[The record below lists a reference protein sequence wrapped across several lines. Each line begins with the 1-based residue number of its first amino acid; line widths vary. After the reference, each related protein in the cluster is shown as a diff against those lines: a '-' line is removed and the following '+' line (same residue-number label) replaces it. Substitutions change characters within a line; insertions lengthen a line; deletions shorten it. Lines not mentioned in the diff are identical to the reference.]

1 MSSNTVSPL
10 SYWPI
15 NKEFLNKNSDQQF
28 SLYIKE
34 KNQSF
39 DIYVKFAGP
48 DPVHQGKVR
57 RMLNEGELN
66 STLYIHKDEMLEY
79 FAQASERIKEWEE
92 MDEGDPDAL
101 AKKLHGLCQDI
112 MKGFFEFN
120 VSSKILKLVDPIM
133 EKMQQCIT
141 ESDNSALMKTLVK
154 DFSLFTHCTNVGL
167 YCLSFGV
174 IYKMNPEDVH
184 ALGMGGLFCDI
195 GMSKVPSEILQKKSP
210 LTKEEDEVIKGHIK
224 RGREI
229 LTEMGFTDNAVLKII
244 ENHHEEFE
252 GGGYPKGALGK
263 DIPFNARV
271 CKIMDMYDALT
282 SPRPYRKGF
291 APIEAFTLMTTEC
304 RSQFDPDVLKEFI
317 LMMGPSLE

>member
-1 MSSNTVSPL
+1 MSSNAVSPL

-34 KNQSF
+34 KNQSYDMF
-39 DIYVKFAGP
+39 VKFAGP
-48 DPVHQGKVR
+48 DPAHQGKVR

-66 STLYIHKDEMLEY
+66 NTLYIHKDEMQEY
-79 FAQASERIKEWEE
+79 FAQASEKIKDWEKSK
-92 MDEGDPDAL
+92 EGDSDSF
-101 AKKLHGLCQDI
+101 AKKLHGFCQDI

-120 VSSKILKLVDPIM
+120 VSSNVLKLVDPIM

-141 ESDNSALMKTLVK
+141 GSDNSALVKTLVK
-154 DFSLFTHCTNVGL
+154 DFSLYTHCTNVGL

-174 IYKMNPEDVH
+174 ICKMSPEDVH

-195 GMSKVPSEILQKKSP
+195 GLSKVPPEILQKKSP
-210 LTKEEDEVIKGHIK
+210 LTKEEDEIIKGHIK
-224 RGREI
+224 SGKKI
-229 LTEMGFTDNAVLKII
+229 LTEMNFTDSGVLEII
-244 ENHHEEFE
+244 DNHHEEFH
-252 GGGYPKGALGK
+252 GGGYPKGISGN
-263 DIPFNARV
+263 DIPYNARV

-282 SPRPYRKGF
+282 SPRPHRKGF
-291 APIEAFTLMTTEC
+291 SPIEAFTLMTTEC
-304 RSQFDPDVLKEFI
+304 RSQFDPDLLKQFI